1 MRLVFTIF
9 AAVLLPISKRYLR
22 DFICLCFLG
31 MCYCVYDDRYRAL
44 YNYKPR
50 NEDELEL
57 TEGDVVEVME
67 QCEDGWFVGLSTATN
82 EFGTFPGNYV
92 ELVW

>member
-1 MRLVFTIF
+1 
-9 AAVLLPISKRYLR
+9 
-22 DFICLCFLG
+22 
-31 MCYCVYDDRYRAL
+31 VYD
-44 YNYKPR
+44 YKPR

-67 QCEDGWFVGLSTATN
+67 RCDDGWFVGLSRRTN

-92 ELVW
+92 QKVWSVEAFHQCSSLCN

>member
-1 MRLVFTIF
+1 MCGR
-9 AAVLLPISKRYLR
+9 RYH
-22 DFICLCFLG
+22 
-31 MCYCVYDDRYRAL
+31 AL

-57 TEGDVVEVME
+57 TEGDVIEVME
-67 QCEDGWFVGLSTATN
+67 RCDDGWFVGLSRSTN

-92 ELVW
+92 EKDWSVSQSHHACWAHLFA